1 MQRKTFFMGIATG
14 IVASAV
20 ALGTMNM
27 ASVVINA
34 KDKTFTVTDKMNY
47 IGSILEQNYVE
58 EVDEG
63 EMVEG
68 AFRGMAASIGDPYT
82 TYFTAEEMASFLEDI
97 EGEFCGIGVTVIF
110 DETANCLRVVS
121 VMDGNPA
128 QKAGILAGDY
138 IISVDGEDMRG
149 VDSDTVVSKMKGEA
163 GTEVTVGVQRG
174 EENLSFTMKRDTIEV
189 QSVTGEMRQDGIAYL
204 AISSFNS
211 NTYQQFKKEYD
222 ALMAQNPKGLILD
235 LRDNTGGVLEV
246 ANEIADTLVGEGT
259 IVYTIDKEGN
269 RQDYTSDT
277 NKIEIPLCVLVNGQ
291 SASASEV
298 LSGAVQG
305 NDCGT
310 LVGTQTFGKGLVQ
323 QTFGLPD
330 GSALKV
336 TVQKYYTADD
346 VCIQGVGLTPDVVV
360 ELPGGLISPQLLT
373 EGQTDTQLE
382 KAAEVILEQAK

>member
-1 MQRKTFFMGIATG
+1 M
-14 IVASAV
+14 
-20 ALGTMNM
+20 
-27 ASVVINA
+27 
-34 KDKTFTVTDKMNY
+34 
-47 IGSILEQNYVE
+47 
-58 EVDEG
+58 
-63 EMVEG
+63 
-68 AFRGMAASIGDPYT
+68 
-82 TYFTAEEMASFLEDI
+82 
-97 EGEFCGIGVTVIF
+97 
-110 DETANCLRVVS
+110 
-121 VMDGNPA
+121 
-128 QKAGILAGDY
+128 
-138 IISVDGEDMRG
+138 
-149 VDSDTVVSKMKGEA
+149 
-163 GTEVTVGVQRG
+163 
-174 EENLSFTMKRDTIEV
+174 
-189 QSVTGEMRQDGIAYL
+189 
-204 AISSFNS
+204 
-211 NTYQQFKKEYD
+211 
-222 ALMAQNPKGLILD
+222 D

-269 RQDYTSDT
+269 RQDYTSDA

-310 LVGTQTFGKGLVQ
+310 LVGIQTFGKGLVQ

-336 TVQKYYTADD
+336 TVQKYYTPDD

-360 ELPGGLISPQLLT
+360 ELPGGLISPQLLA